1 MAETANGTFQRT
13 IAALVQDR
21 PGVLA
26 RIAGLF
32 RRRGFNIASL
42 AVGRSERPGLSR
54 MTFVVEGPEEVVRQ
68 VAAQLDRLIDV
79 VEVHDITEQ
88 NIVWR
93 ELALI
98 KVRANAGKRGEIL
111 ELANIFRVNVIDIG
125 VESLTM
131 EISGGRQKIDSLIEL
146 LRKFG
151 LEEVI
156 RTGRAGPWSR
166 AKTMGCSNRTRVNRL
181 THCQPRQVNL
191 EASDTPSFSSC

>member
-125 VESLTM
+125 IESLTM

-156 RTGRAGPWSR
+156 RTGRVATLRGTLVEGEDDGLFQSD
-166 AKTMGCSNRTRVNRL
+166 
-181 THCQPRQVNL
+181 
-191 EASDTPSFSSC
+191 ASKSTYTLPTATGESGSV

>member
-42 AVGRSERPGLSR
+42 AVGRSERSGLSR

-156 RTGRAGPWSR
+156 RTGRVATLRGTLVEGEDDGLFQSD
-166 AKTMGCSNRTRVNRL
+166 
-181 THCQPRQVNL
+181 
-191 EASDTPSFSSC
+191 ASKSTYTLPTATGESGSV

>member
-42 AVGRSERPGLSR
+42 AVGRSERSGLSR

-156 RTGRAGPWSR
+156 RTGRVATLRGTLVEGEDDGLFQSD
-166 AKTMGCSNRTRVNRL
+166 
-181 THCQPRQVNL
+181 
-191 EASDTPSFSSC
+191 ASKSTYTLPTTTGESGSV

>member
-1 MAETANGTFQRT
+1 MAPKGNGNGATQRT

-26 RIAGLF
+26 RISGLF

-54 MTFVVEGPEEVVRQ
+54 MTFVVEGPEEVVRH
-68 VAAQLDRLIDV
+68 VSAQLDRLIDV
-79 VEVHDITEQ
+79 VEVRDITEQ

-98 KVRANAGKRGEIL
+98 KVKANAGERSEIL

-151 LEEVI
+151 LQEVI
-156 RTGRAGPWSR
+156 RTGRVATLRGTLVEGEDDGLFQSD
-166 AKTMGCSNRTRVNRL
+166 
-181 THCQPRQVNL
+181 
-191 EASDTPSFSSC
+191 ASASTYTLPAPTGESGAV

>member
-21 PGVLA
+21 PGVLS

-156 RTGRAGPWSR
+156 RTGRVATLRGTLVEGEDDGQFQSD
-166 AKTMGCSNRTRVNRL
+166 
-181 THCQPRQVNL
+181 
-191 EASDTPSFSSC
+191 ASKSTYTLPTATGESGSV

>member
-42 AVGRSERPGLSR
+42 AVGRSERLGLSR

-125 VESLTM
+125 IESLTM

-156 RTGRAGPWSR
+156 RTGRVATLRGTLVEGEDDGLFQSD
-166 AKTMGCSNRTRVNRL
+166 
-181 THCQPRQVNL
+181 
-191 EASDTPSFSSC
+191 ASKSTYTLPTATGESGSV

>member
-1 MAETANGTFQRT
+1 MASGNGTFQRT
-13 IAALVQDR
+13 ISALVQDK

-26 RIAGLF
+26 RISGLF

-42 AVGRSERPGLSR
+42 AVGRSEQPGMSR
-54 MTFVVEGPEEVVRQ
+54 MTFVVEGPDAVVRH

-98 KVRANAGKRGEIL
+98 KVAAPAAKRSEVL
-111 ELANIFRVNVIDIG
+111 ELTNVYRANVIDIG
-125 VESLTM
+125 VESLTL

-146 LRKFG
+146 LKKFG
-151 LEEVI
+151 LLEVI
-156 RTGRAGPWSR
+156 RTGRVATLRGTLVEGE
-166 AKTMGCSNRTRVNRL
+166 ADGLYQADASNPTYVL
-181 THCQPRQVNL
+181 PITTGESGSV
-191 EASDTPSFSSC
+191 

>member
-1 MAETANGTFQRT
+1 MAPGNGTFQRT
-13 IAALVQDR
+13 ISALVQDK

-26 RIAGLF
+26 RISGLF

-42 AVGRSERPGLSR
+42 AVGRSEQPGMSR
-54 MTFVVEGPEEVVRQ
+54 MTFVVEGPDAIVRH

-98 KVRANAGKRGEIL
+98 KVAAPAAKRGEVL
-111 ELANIFRVNVIDIG
+111 ELTNVYRANVIDIG
-125 VESLTM
+125 VESLTL

-146 LRKFG
+146 LKKFG
-151 LEEVI
+151 LLEVI
-156 RTGRAGPWSR
+156 RTGRVATLRGTLVEGE
-166 AKTMGCSNRTRVNRL
+166 ADGLYQADASNPTYVL
-181 THCQPRQVNL
+181 PITTGESGSV
-191 EASDTPSFSSC
+191 

>member
-1 MAETANGTFQRT
+1 MAAAANGTFQRT
-13 IAALVQDR
+13 ISAIVQDR

-26 RIAGLF
+26 RISGLF

-42 AVGRSERPGLSR
+42 AVGRSEKPGLSR
-54 MTFVVEGPEEVVRQ
+54 MTFVVEGPDDVVRQ
-68 VAAQLDRLIDV
+68 VANQLDRLIDV
-79 VEVHDITEQ
+79 VEVQDITES

-98 KVRANAGKRGEIL
+98 KVKALAGARGEVL

-131 EISGGRQKIDSLIEL
+131 EISGGRQKIDSFIEL

-156 RTGRAGPWSR
+156 RTGRVATLRGTLVEGEDDGLYQSD
-166 AKTMGCSNRTRVNRL
+166 
-181 THCQPRQVNL
+181 
-191 EASDTPSFSSC
+191 ASTPTYILPTASGETGSV